1 MSAFCA
7 ILLLVISTL
16 LSVLLWRKQQEI
28 NRLRVQNQH
37 LNSELTLVL
46 EKLAAIDSS
55 DLSADGL
62 LEKVVRGLVA
72 LGVPGLVLLVG
83 TAVSGYAGAAA
94 ITTALAA
101 MGGPGGM
108 IGGIGVLIL
117 VGLISRALTKWGL
130 PKIAKP
136 VISGLISAG
145 STPADIREK
154 VSNYPK
160 WAMSREIRVEIYET
174 LDNYQ
179 RN

>member
-1 MSAFCA
+1 MLTVCA
-7 ILLLVISTL
+7 AV
-16 LSVLLWRKQQEI
+16 LSVVSALLAFLLWQKQQEI
-28 NRLRVQNQH
+28 NRLRVQNEH

-46 EKLAAIDSS
+46 EKLAASESS

-62 LEKVVRGLVA
+62 LDKVVRGLVA
-72 LGVPGLVLLVG
+72 LGVPGLVLLVA

-117 VGLISRALTKWGL
+117 VGLVSRALTKWGL

-136 VISGLISAG
+136 VIRGLIAAG
-145 STPADIREK
+145 STPAEIRIK
-154 VSNYPK
+154 VSSYPK
-160 WAMSREIRVEIYET
+160 WVISGEIRAKIYET
-174 LDNYQ
+174 LASFQEN
-179 RN
+179 